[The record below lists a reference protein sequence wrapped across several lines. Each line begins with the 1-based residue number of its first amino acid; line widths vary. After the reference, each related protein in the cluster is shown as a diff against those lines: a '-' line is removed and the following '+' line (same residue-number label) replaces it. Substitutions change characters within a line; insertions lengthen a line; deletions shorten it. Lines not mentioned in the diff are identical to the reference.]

1 MSRTAE
7 EINRQA
13 LSHFLRRSA
22 FRDPGGTW
30 IESCS
35 RDAESML
42 GLDRHEFA
50 DLLARA
56 AHAHHQLNLVT
67 DREDENWADWYADYM
82 LAEGKF
88 VRSQPTENSGKD
100 HMQITITAL
109 KAAHEEL
116 MHEVSAASKLDGPVG
131 SAAREVE
138 WILRPHLRKEEE
150 VALPALEALKAIV
163 RRARPKELQAMA
175 DMTDRL
181 EREMSDIA
189 AQHAVIVLALE
200 GLASAAKLAGD
211 ERHIE
216 LTRKLADYM
225 KMEQTVIYPA
235 AVLVGDIVKEQLAKK
250 H

>member
-1 MSRTAE
+1 
-7 EINRQA
+7 
-13 LSHFLRRSA
+13 
-22 FRDPGGTW
+22 
-30 IESCS
+30 
-35 RDAESML
+35 ML

-56 AHAHHQLNLVT
+56 AHAHHQFEAVA
-67 DREDENWADWYADYM
+67 DRDDENWADWYADYM
-82 LAEGKF
+82 LGHGNLSLAGSTPQPG
-88 VRSQPTENSGKD
+88 RS
-100 HMQITITAL
+100 HMQITLPAL
-109 KAAHEEL
+109 KAKHEEL
-116 MHEVSAASKLDGPVG
+116 MGEVSAASKLEGPMG

-150 VALPALEALKAIV
+150 VALPALEALRAIV

-200 GLASAAKLAGD
+200 GLASAAKLARD